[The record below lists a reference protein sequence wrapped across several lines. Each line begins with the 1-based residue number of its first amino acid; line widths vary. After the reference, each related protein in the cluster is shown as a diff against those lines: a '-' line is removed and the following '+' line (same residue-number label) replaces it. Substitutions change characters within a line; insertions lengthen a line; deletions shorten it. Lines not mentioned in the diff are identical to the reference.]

1 MKPSN
6 ARRPGNKRLQEACPT
21 YSLNS
26 GTISTQ
32 AFTFSTGVSGRMPW
46 PTLKMCPGR
55 VPVRFSSSAIFIFS
69 SGNGANR
76 PPGPGCLAPPSD
88 IADVR
93 PRAEVNHRHAGGAD
107 ALDEGARIGLHEAHV
122 IVLRARQTVC
132 I

>member
-1 MKPSN
+1 
-6 ARRPGNKRLQEACPT
+6 
-21 YSLNS
+21 
-26 GTISTQ
+26 
-32 AFTFSTGVSGRMPW
+32 MPW

-76 PPGPGCLAPPSD
+76 ATGSRLPCHRRA

-93 PRAEVNHRHAGGAD
+93 PGLVDIDAPIHSHHVAAGRVQLAEEAGSARAEVNHRHAGGAD

-122 IVLRARQTVC
+122 IVRPQRAHPTVEDLYAARAD
-132 I
+132 